1 MVVWRSLVSRT
12 VYLHTGTMGV
22 HRACFYRLGS
32 ESHSPG
38 AESPRK
44 IVSLSCAAFLLSRT
58 NWRAPG
64 NFLGGGV
71 FDLGPSFLVEDL
83 EPGAGPHAGL
93 QGRPSQGG
101 NARGGCRPFHDP
113 QQ

>member
-22 HRACFYRLGS
+22 HRACFYRLNS
-32 ESHSPG
+32 ESHYPG
-38 AESPRK
+38 TESPRK

-64 NFLGGGV
+64 KNRSAALTPWSAMTAGRTQAVAAAGGGIRSWPAR
-71 FDLGPSFLVEDL
+71 FFMSLDLSPE
-83 EPGAGPHAGL
+83 
-93 QGRPSQGG
+93 
-101 NARGGCRPFHDP
+101 
-113 QQ
+113 